1 MAAKICASIA
11 AENAQLMKE
20 QAHNALSSGADFV
33 ELRFDYL
40 RPELLEEAV
49 KVVRDLKGMAVYTLR
64 SKEQGGKF
72 GGSEHERIQWL
83 MKIAKEGPMLIDIEL
98 DSLRN
103 NDELADFLENLKTSI
118 LVSWHDFNRTPPSEE
133 IADILSEMRVYSNY
147 VKIVTMAHS
156 TEDSLTLLS
165 MYENT
170 TGLHPIIFAMGEPGV
185 LSRVLCTVVGNA
197 PFTYA
202 TLENAIAPG
211 QLTVKQLRKLYD
223 RLADIRA

>member
-11 AENAQLMKE
+11 AETAQLMKDE
-20 QAHNALSSGADFV
+20 ADKAFSWGADFV
-33 ELRFDYL
+33 EIRFDYL
-40 RPELLEEAV
+40 RPEMLTEAI
-49 KVVRDLKGMAVYTLR
+49 RIARNLKARAVYTLR
-64 SKEQGGKF
+64 SKEQGGRF

-83 MKIAKEGPMLIDIEL
+83 MKIAEEGPMLADIEL
-98 DSLRN
+98 DSLKN
-103 NDELADFLENLKTSI
+103 NDDLADFIENLKTPI
-118 LVSWHDFNRTPPSEE
+118 LVSWHDFNRTPPSDE

-156 TEDSLTLLS
+156 IEDSLRLLS
-165 MYENT
+165 LYENT